1 MIPFKGYSVKRYDA
15 TGAGRWVNSKFK
27 HPINPMKISVDR
39 KGRPYM
45 LDLHGNVYSMTGSK
59 WISHPGQQ
67 ASDIGVGIDNSVWH
81 LSIYGELLKTK
92 LYTCKIAL
100 KASAISIF
108 VYKDKSTLK
117 AATILDQMVDGA
129 NNACYD
135 SDDVISF
142 YKKLDDNKVEM
153 KVDGIESKMIT

>member
-1 MIPFKGYSVKRYDA
+1 
-15 TGAGRWVNSKFK
+15 
-27 HPINPMKISVDR
+27 
-39 KGRPYM
+39 M
-45 LDLHGNVYSMTGSK
+45 LDLYGNVYSMTGSK
-59 WISHPGQQ
+59 WISHPGQH

-81 LSIYGELLKTK
+81 LSVYGELVKTK
-92 LYTCKIAL
+92 LYTCKIVL

-108 VYKDKSTLK
+108 VYKDKYTLK

-142 YKKLDDNKVEM
+142 YKKLDDNKVEL